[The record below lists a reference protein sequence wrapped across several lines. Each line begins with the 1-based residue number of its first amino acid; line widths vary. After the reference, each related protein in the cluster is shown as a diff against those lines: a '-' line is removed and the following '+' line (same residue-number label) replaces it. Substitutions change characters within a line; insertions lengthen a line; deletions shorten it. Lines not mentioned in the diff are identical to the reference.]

1 MSMKISLSSVM
12 GVGIA
17 GLVTACGHGAAPGE
31 PGSVPIAPI
40 AYDAVFVV
48 NGADSSITVIDT
60 TADEVRGT
68 IELVEVEYP
77 HHIYLS
83 ADRGTL
89 LVAAPGMDLSAGHGG
104 GGHGGHGS
112 ALAGAVLALD
122 ATTGALR
129 LARRLPSPNH
139 NAVFAPDGRVWT
151 SQISSPGTVLLL
163 DPTTL
168 ATSDEVMVGDGPA
181 EVTFAE
187 AGPYGFVANT
197 DSDSVTILDGAT
209 GAIVETLPVGDAPVG
224 AWPGTDGRMYVD
236 NEAGKSISVI
246 EPSTRSIVG
255 TFSLGFTPALAAI
268 APGGELWVTDT
279 DGGKLV
285 FLDAANGTKRGELS
299 TGAGAH
305 AIAFTADGA
314 KAYVSN
320 QAAGT
325 VTAIDVATKRVAKTI
340 VVGANPN
347 GLVFRQ
353 H

>member
-1 MSMKISLSSVM
+1 M
-12 GVGIA
+12 
-17 GLVTACGHGAAPGE
+17 GE
-31 PGSVPIAPI
+31 PGTVPIDPI
-40 AYDAVFVV
+40 TYDALFVV
-48 NGADSSITVIDT
+48 NGTDSSITVIDT
-60 TADEVRGT
+60 TTDEVRGT
-68 IELVEVEYP
+68 IELLEVEYP

-83 ADRGTL
+83 ADRATL
-89 LVAAPGMDLSAGHGG
+89 LVAVPGSDLSGGHGG
-104 GGHGGHGS
+104 GGHGGHGG
-112 ALAGAVLALD
+112 APTGAVLALE

-129 LARRLPSPNH
+129 LAQRLPSPNH

-151 SQISSPGTVLLL
+151 SQISSPGRVLLL

-168 ATSDEVMVGDGPA
+168 ATVDEVTVGDGPA

-187 AGPYGFVANT
+187 SGTHGFVANT
-197 DSDSVTILDGAT
+197 DSDSVTILDAAT
-209 GAIVETLPVGDAPVG
+209 GAVVETLPVGDAPVG

-246 EPSTRSIVG
+246 DPSTRSIVS
-255 TFSLGFTPALAAI
+255 TFALGFTPALAAI

-285 FLDAANGTKRGELS
+285 FFEAATGTTRGELA

-325 VTAIDVATKRVAKTI
+325 VTAIDVATKRVIKTI
-340 VVGANPN
+340 AVGSKPN

-353 H
+353 N

>member
-1 MSMKISLSSVM
+1 MNMSPSSVAS
-12 GVGIA
+12 A
-17 GLVTACGHGAAPGE
+17 GLAALVAACGHDAAMGDPGT
-31 PGSVPIAPI
+31 VPIDPI
-40 AYDAVFVV
+40 TSDALFVV
-48 NGADSSITVIDT
+48 SGSDSAITVIDT
-60 TADEVRGT
+60 MTDEVRGT
-68 IELVEVEYP
+68 IVLLEVEYP

-83 ADRGTL
+83 ADRATL
-89 LVAAPGMDLSAGHGG
+89 LVAVPGSDLSGGHGGG
-104 GGHGGHGS
+104 GGHGG
-112 ALAGAVLALD
+112 APAGAVLSLD

-151 SQISSPGTVLLL
+151 SQISSPGKVLIL

-168 ATSDEVMVGDGPA
+168 ATGAEVMVDDGPA

-187 AGPYGFVANT
+187 SGTYGFVANT
-197 DSDSVTILDGAT
+197 DSDSVTILDAST
-209 GAIVETLPVGDAPVG
+209 GAVVETLSVGDAPVG

-246 EPSTRSIVG
+246 DPRTRSIVG
-255 TFSLGFTPALAAI
+255 TFALGFTPGLAAI

-285 FLDAANGTKRGELS
+285 FLDAGTGTKRGELA

-325 VTAIDVATKRVAKTI
+325 VTAVDVATRSVLKTI
-340 VVGANPN
+340 AVGSKPN

-353 H
+353 N